1 MGIIG
6 RLWNLGKGTW
16 KVRTSG
22 SGERISEAE
31 LEAELAQTSAASHQA
46 APAAQAE
53 APKPAEDEASDGLPE
68 PERDADGKVIKTL

>member
-22 SGERISEAE
+22 NEERISEAE
-31 LEAELAQTSAASHQA
+31 LEAELAQTSAASHQSVP
-46 APAAQAE
+46 APQAE
-53 APKPAEDEASDGLPE
+53 VPKSAEEGADDALPE